1 MDQNEVFS
9 IRVKVGE
16 KYYPLKVKRADEEKV
31 RQAAKRINDKIV
43 YFTNKFGDKNNQD
56 ILAMASLQLVVE
68 MSTENNNNIDL
79 NPFLKEI
86 KALDKLVNEYIEKT

>member
-31 RQAAKRINDKIV
+31 RLAAKKINEKIV
-43 YFTNKFGDKNNQD
+43 YFTKKFGDKNSQD

-68 MSTENNNNIDL
+68 LTSEKIKSDL
-79 NPFLKEI
+79 NPYIEEI
-86 KALDKLVNEYIEKT
+86 KKLDRLVDEYIEKT